1 MHKKKFLI
9 IDDEQ
14 DILDLLDYNLSKEGY
29 SITLAQNGLE
39 GLDKINS
46 DIDLIIL
53 DVMMPQMDGLEF
65 CEHVKSKKNLQNIP
79 IIFLTA
85 KDDEI
90 DEIIGLEIGADDY
103 IHKPISIRKLKT
115 RIKVVLKRYEMGDNK
130 YSNKFICNNLIIDY
144 KKYRVFLDNIVL
156 PLTKNETEILFLLSK
171 SPNHFFT
178 REQILNT
185 LWSDVIVSDRTVDT
199 HIVNLRAKLK
209 DYSILVETKRGIGYS
224 FNPSLYN
231 EKE

>member
-14 DILDLLDYNLSKEGY
+14 DILDLLNYNLSKEGY

-65 CEHVKSKKNLQNIP
+65 CKHVKSKKNLQNIP

-156 PLTKNETEILFLLSK
+156 PLTKNEIEILFLLSK

>member
-65 CEHVKSKKNLQNIP
+65 CKHVKSKKNLQNIP

-115 RIKVVLKRYEMGDNK
+115 RIKVVLKRYEMGNNK

-156 PLTKNETEILFLLSK
+156 PLTKNEIEILFLLSK

>member
-14 DILDLLDYNLSKEGY
+14 DILDLLNYNLSKEGY

-65 CEHVKSKKNLQNIP
+65 CKHVKSKKNLQNIP

-103 IHKPISIRKLKT
+103 IHKPISIRNLKT

-156 PLTKNETEILFLLSK
+156 PLTKNEIEILFLLSK

>member
-14 DILDLLDYNLSKEGY
+14 DILDLLNYNLSKEGY

-53 DVMMPQMDGLEF
+53 DVMMPKMDGLEF
-65 CEHVKSKKNLQNIP
+65 CKHVKSKKKLQNIP

-90 DEIIGLEIGADDY
+90 DEIIGLEIGADDNDQTDVDESADKATLLAGLSY
-103 IHKPISIRKLKT
+103 KCAEGITFAPNMSQTTIGDQDPTTSI
-115 RIKVVLKRYEMGDNK
+115 
-130 YSNKFICNNLIIDY
+130 NLT
-144 KKYRVFLDNIVL
+144 FQ
-156 PLTKNETEILFLLSK
+156 LS
-171 SPNHFFT
+171 F
-178 REQILNT
+178 
-185 LWSDVIVSDRTVDT
+185 
-199 HIVNLRAKLK
+199 
-209 DYSILVETKRGIGYS
+209 
-224 FNPSLYN
+224 
-231 EKE
+231 

>member
-53 DVMMPQMDGLEF
+53 DVMMPKMDGLEF
-65 CEHVKSKKNLQNIP
+65 CKHVKSKTNLQNIP

-103 IHKPISIRKLKT
+103 IHKPISIRTLKT
-115 RIKVVLKRYEMGDNK
+115 RIKVVLKRYEMGNNK
-130 YSNKFICNNLIIDY
+130 YSNKFICNNLMIDY
-144 KKYRVFLDNIVL
+144 KKYRVVLDNIVL

>member
-65 CEHVKSKKNLQNIP
+65 CKHVKSKKNLQNIP

-156 PLTKNETEILFLLSK
+156 PLTKNEIEILFLLSK

>member
-65 CEHVKSKKNLQNIP
+65 CKHVKSKKNLQNIP

-156 PLTKNETEILFLLSK
+156 PLTKNEIEILFLLSK

-209 DYSILVETKRGIGYS
+209 DYSILI
-224 FNPSLYN
+224 LL
-231 EKE
+231 

>member
-65 CEHVKSKKNLQNIP
+65 CRHVKSKKNLQNIP

-156 PLTKNETEILFLLSK
+156 PLTKNEIEILFLLSK